1 MGERERTLRD
11 MVVRQLHVPR
21 KAPEI
26 DAARLRAIGQRF
38 AMHHRQRYLDA
49 LAKLDGRKRE
59 ILAALPMFFHCNHPL
74 LPGYLRDAPAGIWG
88 HVPGGSDI
96 AAIHRFARGFEAS
109 LKPARQDIDAICLM
123 GSGGSLGHT
132 ADSDIDLW
140 VCCEKRF
147 HASLLPKLRAIEQ
160 WSMTHGL
167 AVQGF
172 LVDPAFFRDRRDAI
186 HSPLLLDEFYRS
198 GIHLTG
204 KLPLWWYV
212 SGTGSATYQHSARE
226 LFEKRLIAPE
236 SVLDF
241 GPVGQPDLAVLCS
254 AGITE
259 LRRAVDTPHKSLLKL
274 ALIEAYLNQPDRPML
289 SSHYHTLMREGVSDI
304 TRLDTYYMLFEYL
317 ASAPFGRP
325 TTFSIVELREL
336 FVRRIVSRGR
346 EIPRSSQLLAE
357 IRSWGYDDEG
367 IQVLR
372 HPQRMSLHTT
382 LAEASL
388 TTGLLDK
395 GLQFGRRLGMLSPPI
410 RPDLIAIEQTL
421 ERFARPDAAIL
432 RPMNPALLPAIH
444 PHLEIRR
451 VRQQWR
457 LVEAG
462 LSLRSA
468 DTWAELLLWITHN
481 GIDCQH
487 LQTPTAWFDQAA
499 RSWLE
504 STRAPFDLMIFFNPL
519 PDPDDDGA
527 RIITAFDDPLSYSG
541 LFVCKARMAWCVTRV
556 DDALSLST
564 HMGENGILDVLV
576 QALAHRG
583 VVEVAGATCEDSLLV
598 RRVRSLLREGRTKL
612 DADDILEVA
621 IGRDRYAI
629 RRAGGN
635 ALSVQTIGRLG
646 ASVAPA

>member
-1 MGERERTLRD
+1 

-26 DAARLRAIGQRF
+26 DVAALRIIGQRF

-49 LAKLDGRKRE
+49 LGKLDGRKRE

-74 LPGYLRDAPAGIWG
+74 LPGYFRDAPAGIWG
-88 HVPGGSDI
+88 HVPGGADV
-96 AAIHRFARGFEAS
+96 AAIHRFARGFDAS

-140 VCCEKRF
+140 VCCPQKF
-147 HASLLPKLRAIEQ
+147 HEALLPKLRAIEE
-160 WSMTHGL
+160 WARSHGL

-172 LVDPAFFRDRRDAI
+172 LVDPAFFRERKDAV
-186 HSPLLLDEFYRS
+186 HGPLLLDEFYRS

-204 KLPLWWYV
+204 KLPLWWFV
-212 SGTGSATYQHSARE
+212 SGTGSATYEQSTRE
-226 LFEKRLIAPE
+226 LFEIRFVTPE

-241 GPVGQPDLAVLCS
+241 GPVGQPDLADLCN

-259 LRRAVDTPHKSLLKL
+259 LGRALDTPHKSLLKL
-274 ALIEAYLNQPDRPML
+274 ALIEAYLNQPERPML

-304 TRLDTYYMLFEYL
+304 TRLDTYYMLFDYL
-317 ASAPFGRP
+317 ASAPSGRP
-325 TTFSIVELREL
+325 TTFSIIELREL

-346 EIPRSSQLLAE
+346 EIPRSSQLFSE
-357 IRSWGYDDEG
+357 IRSWGYDDER

-372 HPQRMSLHTT
+372 HPQRMNLHTT
-382 LAEASL
+382 LAEAAL
-388 TTGLLDK
+388 TTALIDK
-395 GLQFGRRLGMLSPPI
+395 GLQFGRRLGMLTPRI
-410 RPDLIAIEQTL
+410 RPDLVAIEASL
-421 ERFARPDAAIL
+421 EHFARPDENVL

-462 LSLRSA
+462 QTLRSA
-468 DTWAELLLWITHN
+468 DTWAELLLWLTCN
-481 GIDCQH
+481 RIDSRH

-499 RSWLE
+499 RFWLE
-504 STRAPFDLMIFFNPL
+504 STLAPFDVLLFFNPL
-519 PDPDDDGA
+519 PDPDDDGE

-541 LFVCKARMAWCVTRV
+541 LFVCKARMAWCVTRI
-556 DDALSLST
+556 DDTFTLDT
-564 HMGENGILDVLV
+564 HLGELGVRDVLL

-583 VVEVAGATCEDSLLV
+583 RIEVAGAAYEDTLLV
-598 RRVRSLLREGRTKL
+598 QRVRSLLREGRAKL
-612 DADDILEVA
+612 DADEIFELA
-621 IGRDRYAI
+621 IGRNRYAI
-629 RRAGGN
+629 KRTGGHD
-635 ALSVQTIGRLG
+635 LSIQTIARLG
-646 ASVAPA
+646 ASVSAA